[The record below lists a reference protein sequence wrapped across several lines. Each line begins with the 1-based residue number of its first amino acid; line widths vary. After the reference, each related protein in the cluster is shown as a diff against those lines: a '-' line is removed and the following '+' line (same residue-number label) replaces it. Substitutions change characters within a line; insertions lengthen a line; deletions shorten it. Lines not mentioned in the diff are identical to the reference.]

1 MSRIV
6 CIIGRCAVWLVCA
19 SSLPAQ
25 AHDLWLEKTGKHF
38 VLYQGHRHSAHAG
51 AETLPY
57 DKQFVTGAQCLDARA
72 ALRPLTVIATAP
84 WSATGDC
91 AALIIDVSS
100 GDWSKTPW
108 ETKNVPKSEAPGAI
122 KSWRSKERLKY
133 LTRWSPAF
141 AKPFADGLEIVPVS
155 DPFALKPGDKLLV
168 QVFTDRQPLAN
179 APVAYHGEPR
189 GATDAEGRIA
199 IRLRHGGLQ
208 LIATSFE
215 RPLKDGKADVEMLTA
230 TLQFE
235 LPQ

>member
-6 CIIGRCAVWLVCA
+6 RIIGRWTVWLVCA

-100 GDWSKTPW
+100 GYWSKTPW
-108 ETKNVPKSEAPGAI
+108 ETKTNCSC
-122 KSWRSKERLKY
+122 RSSLIANRSRMP
-133 LTRWSPAF
+133 RWPITVNRA
-141 AKPFADGLEIVPVS
+141 
-155 DPFALKPGDKLLV
+155 ALPT
-168 QVFTDRQPLAN
+168 Q
-179 APVAYHGEPR
+179 R
-189 GATDAEGRIA
+189 GASRSDCVMAG
-199 IRLRHGGLQ
+199 
-208 LIATSFE
+208 SS
-215 RPLKDGKADVEMLTA
+215 
-230 TLQFE
+230 
-235 LPQ
+235 